1 MNNSEESSGIGS
13 LGYIE
18 DLEDRNSIKFIDSY
32 DMYAPNRDIENSD
45 LGFYETEDIN
55 NYQEEIHDIFIDDI
69 EMNPRYQHIS
79 SEVEVQ
85 TDPFPDS
92 NNRPTLIHAM
102 PNIIYDQEAP
112 YHNVRHTQVNNSV
125 ASSRIGFTNVPLRH
139 RDDPNSSLPE
149 AWLVYPKGQGHIER
163 SLGVQSRNVE
173 SILSV
178 PRSYTA
184 KPINFAASLG
194 SRLKQSFANIN
205 SINPSITPVEQ
216 FVHSDQENLVTPRS
230 ELTEEERREQ
240 RKSSAIKYGAGACC
254 GLIIL
259 IALVVGIA
267 LLATNLGSGEIIS
280 ILFF

>member
-1 MNNSEESSGIGS
+1 
-13 LGYIE
+13 
-18 DLEDRNSIKFIDSY
+18 
-32 DMYAPNRDIENSD
+32 MYAPNRDIENSD

-85 TDPFPDS
+85 TDPFPNP

-112 YHNVRHTQVNNSV
+112 YHNVRQTQVNNSV
-125 ASSRIGFTNVPLRH
+125 ASSRLGFTNVPLRH

-230 ELTEEERREQ
+230 ELTEEERQEQ
-240 RKSSAIKYGAGACC
+240 RKSSALKYGAGACC

-267 LLATNLGSGEIIS
+267 LLATYLGPGETIS
-280 ILFF
+280 ISFLF